1 MEAPAT
7 KQCGRCYRMK
17 PLAEF
22 VGRRGQE
29 CKFCQP
35 CRDQSNASHA
45 RKRREDAENRARGNE
60 QPRKKAKAEDEA
72 KAEAGAAQED
82 QRPPVAARASTN
94 LPPVVSLMELGAMAP
109 ARAAAPARAVLAR
122 PGTEQLPRW
131 PSNSTP
137 VEFLGGLRTSANTQ
151 VHQPVLDPG
160 WTAPEFIQEWDN
172 SDDAQ
177 MRQPSVQDSGWPTQA
192 GASLPESGPTS
203 SAVVQA
209 GEETPASQEEYRAAI
224 ELSRELTRGWRM

>member
-122 PGTEQLPRW
+122 P
-131 PSNSTP
+131 
-137 VEFLGGLRTSANTQ
+137 ANTQ